1 MLDYIYFVVIAI
13 SFYTMYMFDG
23 KSHIAQVTLVVY
35 YFHKKRKT
43 KGFLI
48 PLHLFHLSFISHV
61 FLPLPDEIVKLNK
74 QKLN

>member
-1 MLDYIYFVVIAI
+1 ME
-13 SFYTMYMFDG
+13 
-23 KSHIAQVTLVVY
+23 KVTLLKLLLL
-35 YFHKKRKT
+35 FIIFIKKRKT

-61 FLPLPDEIVKLNK
+61 FLLLPDEIVKLNK

>member
-35 YFHKKRKT
+35 YFHKKKEN
-43 KGFLI
+43 KGIFNPPS
-48 PLHLFHLSFISHV
+48 PLS
-61 FLPLPDEIVKLNK
+61 P
-74 QKLN
+74 